1 MEQNNSKFSLK
12 SIIHSKL
19 LLIIFSLVIS
29 LILWY
34 MATSQN
40 QIPISRIYDNVRVE
54 FLNEDLLA
62 ERSLAIRSVSSGN
75 TDVTLGGL
83 YSDLRNIDA
92 KNLMAQIDVGRV
104 ISPGKYSF
112 VPSVS
117 NLQDGISVVSS
128 DAVEVVIERIVT
140 KTVHLNVVTTGS
152 VANGRHLMD
161 EMIEY
166 TEEVT
171 VKAPKSVCDNIKQA
185 IATVDVS
192 GKQSSYFISAA
203 VTFVDASG
211 NAVDTSLFTADSTD
225 ITVYI
230 PIFSEKEVMIDYES
244 CITGTPANGYFV
256 SGISVLPMSCKRPQQ
271 VKVSNSCNSK

>member
-12 SIIHSKL
+12 SIIHSKV

-128 DAVEVVIERIVT
+128 
-140 KTVHLNVVTTGS
+140 
-152 VANGRHLMD
+152 
-161 EMIEY
+161 
-166 TEEVT
+166 
-171 VKAPKSVCDNIKQA
+171 
-185 IATVDVS
+185 
-192 GKQSSYFISAA
+192 
-203 VTFVDASG
+203 
-211 NAVDTSLFTADSTD
+211 
-225 ITVYI
+225 
-230 PIFSEKEVMIDYES
+230 
-244 CITGTPANGYFV
+244 
-256 SGISVLPMSCKRPQQ
+256 
-271 VKVSNSCNSK
+271 